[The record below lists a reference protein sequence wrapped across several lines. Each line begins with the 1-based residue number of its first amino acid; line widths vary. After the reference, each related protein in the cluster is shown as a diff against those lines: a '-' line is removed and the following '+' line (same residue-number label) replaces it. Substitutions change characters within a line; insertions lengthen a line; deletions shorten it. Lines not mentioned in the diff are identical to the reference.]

1 MTNGYIPY
9 GVISIFPESGIV
21 EGFTDIFITGKG
33 YLMGNAMNAKC
44 RFGVD
49 GKY

>member
-1 MTNGYIPY
+1 MPY
-9 GVISIFPESGIV
+9 GVISMFPESGIV
-21 EGFTDIFITGKG
+21 EGYTDIFVSGKG
-33 YLMGNAMNAKC
+33 FSMELQENAKC